1 MFTLPTIPNKSETAP
16 APSKPANA
24 KPSAFASVPGPGR
37 KGAQYSVELLEKAR
51 ADSDTVLKELGSQ
64 LGGLSG
70 AEAGSRLKRVGAN
83 EIAREKRQSVLM
95 RLLRNV
101 KNPLVLLL
109 VALGV
114 ISYLT
119 GDLRATVV
127 IFVMVV
133 LGVVLRFFQE
143 LRADNAAEKLQAM
156 VSNTAT
162 LVRAGKEE
170 EVSLKF
176 LVPGDIIR
184 LAAGDMVPADV
195 RVLSAKDLFLNQA
208 ALTGEAL
215 PVEKK
220 AAPAPADIQN
230 PLELPNLCFLGSNV
244 ESGSATAVV
253 ILTGN
258 RTYFGSLAAS
268 IVGQRQLTSFDLGIN
283 KFTWLMI
290 RFIAVMVPA
299 VFLINGLSKHN
310 WLEAFLFA
318 MAVAVGLTPEM
329 LPMIVTVN
337 LSKGALAM
345 ARKKVI
351 VKRLNAIQNF
361 GAMDVL
367 CTDKTGTLTQ
377 GKIVLEKHLDVH
389 GDPSEKVLQ
398 YGYLNS
404 YHHTGLK
411 NLLDEAILDH
421 KELREHLKADE
432 KYHKIDEI
440 PFDFVRRRMSVVVE
454 DDTGL
459 NTLIC
464 KGAVEEVLSQCTR
477 VEVKGE
483 VIEVLPENDIKRRK
497 LADDLN
503 GQGFRVIALAYKQLP
518 GGSDEPV
525 YSVKDESDLI
535 LLGFLA
541 FLDPP
546 KDTAA
551 EALKRLHGLS
561 VDVKVLTGDNEIIT
575 TYICKQV
582 GMPVEHLLLGSQI
595 EAMND
600 TELAEAASATS
611 VFARLAPAHKERIIR
626 ALQSK
631 GRVLGFM
638 GDGINDA
645 PALKAAD
652 VGISVDSAVDIA
664 KESSDIILLENS
676 LLVLEQGVLEGRR
689 VFGNIVKYIKM
700 AASSNFGNMF
710 SVVGA
715 SAFLPFLPMLPIQVL
730 TNNLLY
736 DFSQTTIPTDQVDA
750 DWLTK
755 PRQWGIGRL
764 LRFILFIGPISSIF
778 DYLTFFLM
786 LYIFNCWHNPALF
799 HTGWFVESLF
809 TQTLIIHVIRTNKIP
824 FIQSWASWPLILTS
838 LIIVAAG
845 AWLTISP
852 LATTLGFVP
861 LPPLFWLYLALM
873 LLGYALLTQVV
884 KTWFIRRFGE

>member
-1 MFTLPTIPNKSETAP
+1 MGLPTTTMSP
-16 APSKPANA
+16 AH
-24 KPSAFASVPGPGR
+24 VPGNPTRG
-37 KGAQYSVELLEKAR
+37 KGALVSDQVLEKSR
-51 ADSDTVLKELGSQ
+51 ADTETVLRELESR
-64 LGGLSG
+64 LDGLSE
-70 AEAGSRLKRVGAN
+70 AEADSRLKQYGLNA
-83 EIAREKRQSVLM
+83 IAREERQSALM
-95 RLLRNV
+95 RLLSNV

-109 VALGV
+109 TALGV
-114 ISYLT
+114 LSFLT
-119 GDLRATVV
+119 GDLRATTV

-133 LGVVLRFFQE
+133 LGVVLRFYQE
-143 LRADNAAEKLQAM
+143 MRANNAAEKLKAM
-156 VSNTAT
+156 VTNTAT
-162 LVRAGKEE
+162 LVRDGKKA
-170 EVSLKF
+170 EVPLKM

-184 LAAGDMVPADV
+184 MAAGDMVPADV
-195 RVLSAKDLFLNQA
+195 RVLSAKDLFLNQS
-208 ALTGEAL
+208 ALTGESL
-215 PVEKK
+215 PVERK
-220 AAPAPADIQN
+220 ADATSADVQN
-230 PLELPNLCFLGSNV
+230 PLELPNICFLGSNV
-244 ESGSATAVV
+244 ESGTATAVV
-253 ILTGN
+253 IHTGDK
-258 RTYFGSLAAS
+258 TYFGSLAAS
-268 IVGQRQLTSFDLGIN
+268 IVGQRQLTSFDKGVN

-290 RFIAVMVPA
+290 GFIAVMVPA
-299 VFLINGLSKHN
+299 VFLINGLSKHD

-337 LSKGALAM
+337 LSNGALAM

-377 GKIVLEKHLDVH
+377 GKIVLEKHLDAH

-404 YHHTGLK
+404 YHNTGLK
-411 NLLDEAILDH
+411 NLLDEAILAH
-421 KELREHLKADE
+421 EELEERLKAKE
-432 KYHKIDEI
+432 QYRKIDEI

-454 DDTGL
+454 DTTGL

-464 KGAVEEVLSQCTR
+464 KGAVEEVLGLCTR

-483 VIEVLPENDIKRRK
+483 IIEVLPEHDAKRRQI
-497 LADDLN
+497 ADDLN
-503 GQGFRVIALAYKQLP
+503 GQGFRVIALAYKQMP
-518 GGSDEPV
+518 GATDEPT
-525 YSVKDESDLI
+525 YAIKDESDLI

-551 EALKRLHGLS
+551 EALKRLHNLN
-561 VDVKVLTGDNEIIT
+561 VDVKILTGDNEIIT
-575 TYICKQV
+575 AYICKEV
-582 GMPVEHLLLGSQI
+582 GMPVEHLLLGTQI
-595 EAMND
+595 EAMSEA
-600 TELAEAASATS
+600 ELAEAASVTS

-631 GRVLGFM
+631 GHVLGFM

-676 LLVLEQGVLEGRR
+676 LLILEKGVLEGRR

-710 SVVGA
+710 SVVGS
-715 SAFLPFLPMLPIQVL
+715 SAFLPFLPMRPIQVL

-736 DFSQTTIPTDQVDA
+736 DFSQTTIPTDKVDA

-755 PRQWGIGRL
+755 PRKWEIGRI
-764 LRFILFIGPISSIF
+764 LRFILFIGPISSLF
-778 DYLTFFLM
+778 DYLTFFMM
-786 LYIFNCWHNPALF
+786 LYVFNCWHNPALF
-799 HTGWFVESLF
+799 QTGWFVESLF

-824 FIQSWASWPLILTS
+824 FLQSWASWPLILS
-838 LIIVAAG
+838 SVIIVAVGAG
-845 AWLTISP
+845 LTVSP
-852 LATTLGFVP
+852 LAGALGFVP
-861 LPPLFWLYLALM
+861 LPPLYWLLLAIILVC
-873 LLGYALLTQVV
+873 YVVLTQLV
-884 KTWFIRRFGE
+884 KTWFYRRFGE

>member
-1 MFTLPTIPNKSETAP
+1 
-16 APSKPANA
+16 
-24 KPSAFASVPGPGR
+24 
-37 KGAQYSVELLEKAR
+37 LEKAR
-51 ADSDTVLKELGSQ
+51 ADAATVLKDLGSQ
-64 LGGLSG
+64 LGGLTQS
-70 AEAGSRLKRVGAN
+70 EADVRLKQVGTN
-83 EIAREKRQSVLM
+83 EIAREKRQSALM
-95 RLLRNV
+95 RFLSNV

-109 VALGV
+109 MVLGV
-114 ISYLT
+114 LSYLT

-143 LRADNAAEKLQAM
+143 MRADNAAAKLQAM
-156 VSNTAT
+156 VSNKAT
-162 LVRAGKEE
+162 LVRDGKEA
-170 EVSLKF
+170 EVSLKL

-220 AAPAPADIQN
+220 AAPASAHIQN
-230 PLELPNLCFLGSNV
+230 PLELPCLCFLGSNV

-253 ILTGN
+253 IHTGN
-258 RTYFGSLAAS
+258 RTYFGSLATS
-268 IVGQRQLTSFDLGIN
+268 IVGQRQTTSFDLGIN

-345 ARKKVI
+345 SRKKVI

-377 GKIVLEKHLDVH
+377 GKIVLEKHLDVN

-411 NLLDEAILDH
+411 NLLDEAILSH
-421 KELREHLKADE
+421 EELEEHLKAKE
-432 KYHKIDEI
+432 NYRKIDEI

-454 DDTGL
+454 NEAGL

-464 KGAVEEVLSQCTR
+464 KGAVEEVLGLCNH
-477 VEVKGE
+477 VELNGK
-483 VIEVLPENDIKRRK
+483 VIPVEAEHDAKRRQI
-497 LADDLN
+497 ADDLN
-503 GQGFRVIALAYKQLP
+503 GQGFRVIALAYKEMP
-518 GGSDEPV
+518 NATDEPV
-525 YSVKDESDLI
+525 YSVKDEADLI

-546 KDTAA
+546 KDTAV
-551 EALKRLHGLS
+551 EALKKLHGLS
-561 VDVKVLTGDNEIIT
+561 VEVKVLTGDNEIIT
-575 TYICKQV
+575 AYISQQV
-582 GMPVEHLLLGSQI
+582 GIPVEHLLLGSQV
-595 EAMND
+595 ETMSD

-631 GRVLGFM
+631 NHVLGFM

-750 DWLTK
+750 DWLNK
-755 PRQWGIGRL
+755 PRKWEIGKI

-778 DYLTFFLM
+778 DYATFFLM

-824 FIQSWASWPLILTS
+824 FLQSWASWPLILTS
-838 LIIVAAG
+838 LIIVAVG
-845 AWLTISP
+845 AWLTVSP
-852 LATTLGFVP
+852 LAGTLGFVP
-861 LPPLFWLYLALM
+861 LPPLYWLYLAIM
-873 LLGYALLTQVV
+873 LLGYAILTQVV